1 MLAFYCK
8 GQQHRPREPRSA
20 SPPGPGPQ
28 QGRADPG
35 LIREL
40 AVSRRTCPCGLEQ
53 GCSHHWLEPSSEW
66 TALHAALQ
74 SPQHV
79 AVAVA
84 VAVGKG
90 SCGPVL
96 GQSGEEQSA
105 RRPGLGSGEAA
116 GQDDGRGDWTLRKVP
131 GVFLTCANTGRSACV
146 ASLRHVGTCGAPH
159 SRAQPENCFH
169 KD

>member
-1 MLAFYCK
+1 MRSAEMLAFYCK

-28 QGRADPG
+28 QGRADPM

-53 GCSHHWLEPSSEW
+53 DCSHHWLEPRRNGRRFTLRSS
-66 TALHAALQ
+66 LQ
-74 SPQHV
+74 STRPWPWPWV
-79 AVAVA
+79 REAVAQEA
-84 VAVGKG
+84 PPDLA
-90 SCGPVL
+90 PVL
-96 GQSGEEQSA
+96 GESGEEQSA

-131 GVFLTCANTGRSACV
+131 GVFLACANTGRSACV
-146 ASLRHVGTCGAPH
+146 ALRVLLPSAT
-159 SRAQPENCFH
+159 
-169 KD
+169 